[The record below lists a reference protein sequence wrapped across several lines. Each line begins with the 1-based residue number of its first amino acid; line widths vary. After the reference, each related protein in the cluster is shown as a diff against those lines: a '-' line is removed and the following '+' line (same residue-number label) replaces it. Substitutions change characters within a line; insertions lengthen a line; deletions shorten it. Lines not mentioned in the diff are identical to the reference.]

1 MARQAVLQICNIS
14 GIEALMIAAQ
24 FHWTGHVIRMSK
36 DRLPKIIFYSELKDG
51 ARCRG
56 GQRKRYKDTLK
67 ANLKRF
73 SIVPA
78 DLGTLVMNKFIHHEG
93 RLNNNMQ
100 KWRKE
105 KEKEN
110 NKR

>member
-1 MARQAVLQICNIS
+1 MIVSARRRNL
-14 GIEALMIAAQ
+14 
-24 FHWTGHVIRMSK
+24 
-36 DRLPKIIFYSELKDG
+36 DLKDYL
-51 ARCRG
+51 RIS
-56 GQRKRYKDTLK
+56 
-67 ANLKRF
+67 N
-73 SIVPA
+73 I
-78 DLGTLVMNKFIHHEG
+78 MNKFIHHEG